1 MTTRF
6 ASRPILA
13 LVVVPTL
20 LFQLIGASL
29 YFVALPGYS
38 AFLYPATKVLMLA
51 WPLGWYLAGF
61 RPAVYSGPK
70 KNRVLY
76 GLGSGILFSMIIVVT
91 FFFFEP
97 FFRSFIPALQDV
109 TKTFGIWNW
118 YIPFA
123 IFLSIFHSLF
133 EEVYWRW
140 FVFGGLRLL
149 TTTSFAMAVG
159 SLAFCAHHV
168 VILWQFFPP
177 VLALLFGL
185 TIAIAGA
192 CWCLLYQ
199 KTNSLLTSWLSHMIV
214 DATILAIG
222 YVLLFLT

>member
-6 ASRPILA
+6 TSRSILA

-20 LFQLIGASL
+20 LFQLIGAGL
-29 YFVALPGYS
+29 YFIALPGYS
-38 AFLYPATKVLMLA
+38 TFLYPTTKILMLA
-51 WPLGWYLAGF
+51 WPLGWSLAGF
-61 RPAVYSGPK
+61 RPAVYSGLERD
-70 KNRVLY
+70 RVLY
-76 GLGSGILFSMIIVVT
+76 GLGSGILFSAIIVVT
-91 FFFFEP
+91 FFFFES
-97 FFRSFIPALQDV
+97 FFRSFVPALQDV
-109 TKTFGIWNW
+109 AQTFGIWNW

-123 IFLSIFHSLF
+123 IFLSVFHSLF

-149 TTTSFAMAVG
+149 TTTTSAIVVG
-159 SLAFCAHHV
+159 SLAFSAHHV

-192 CWCLLYQ
+192 YWCLLYQ

-214 DATILAIG
+214 DATILTIG
-222 YVLLFLT
+222 YVLLF

>member
-1 MTTRF
+1 MATRF
-6 ASRPILA
+6 TSRPILA
-13 LVVVPTL
+13 FVVVPTL

-61 RPAVYSGPK
+61 RPAIYSSQI
-70 KNRVLY
+70 KNRGLY
-76 GLGSGILFSMIIVVT
+76 GLGSGILFSALIVGT
-91 FFFFEP
+91 FFLFEP
-97 FFRSFIPALQDV
+97 FFRSFVPTLQDV
-109 TKTFGIWNW
+109 VQTFGIWTW

-123 IFLSIFHSLF
+123 VFLSILHSLF

-140 FVFGGLRLL
+140 FVFGGLRLI
-149 TTTSFAMAVG
+149 TTTNIAIVVG
-159 SLAFCAHHV
+159 SLAFSTHHI

-199 KTNSLLTSWLSHMIV
+199 KTKSLFTSWLSHMIV
-214 DATILAIG
+214 DATIVTIG
-222 YVLLFLT
+222 YVLLF

>member
-6 ASRPILA
+6 TSRSA
-13 LVVVPTL
+13 LVLILVPML
-20 LFQLIGASL
+20 LFQLLGASL

-38 AFLYPATKVLMLA
+38 GILYPMTKILMIV

-61 RPAVYSGPK
+61 RPAVFRGQK
-70 KNRVLY
+70 KHRVFY
-76 GLGSGILFSMIIVVT
+76 GLGSGILFSALIVGT
-91 FFFFEP
+91 FFLFES
-97 FFRSFIPALQDV
+97 FFRSFVPTLQEV
-109 TKTFGIWNW
+109 VQTFGILNL
-118 YIPFA
+118 YILFG

-149 TTTSFAMAVG
+149 MTTTTATVVG
-159 SLAFCAHHV
+159 SLAFSAHHV

-192 CWCLLYQ
+192 AWCLLYQ
-199 KTNSLLTSWLSHMIV
+199 KTNSLLTSWLSHILV
-214 DATILAIG
+214 DATILTIG
-222 YVLLFLT
+222 YVLLF